1 VTQAT
6 HSEPR
11 ERDPRISTAAL
22 WFGFAGPVL
31 IWFAQFMLTW
41 GIVELGCRIGYQTA
55 SIAGINALQFWPL
68 LFTVLAII
76 GVGAA
81 GVVAFRTW
89 QTASTQMDNEA
100 QGINE
105 RVQFMSMVGVLF
117 SAFLLLILVV
127 TAAMPFVLPPCQ
139 PV

>member
-1 VTQAT
+1 
-6 HSEPR
+6 
-11 ERDPRISTAAL
+11 
-22 WFGFAGPVL
+22 
-31 IWFAQFMLTW
+31 
-41 GIVELGCRIGYQTA
+41 
-55 SIAGINALQFWPL
+55 
-68 LFTVLAII
+68 
-76 GVGAA
+76 
-81 GVVAFRTW
+81 
-89 QTASTQMDNEA
+89 MDNEA